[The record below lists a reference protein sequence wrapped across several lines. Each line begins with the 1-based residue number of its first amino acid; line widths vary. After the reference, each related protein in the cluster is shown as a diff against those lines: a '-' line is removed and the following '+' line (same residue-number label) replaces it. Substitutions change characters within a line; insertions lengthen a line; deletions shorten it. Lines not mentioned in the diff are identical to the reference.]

1 MSTCVVGDPLKFSIL
16 LVHPRR
22 FRLNRVFLR
31 GGYIFYSDAMEMFD
45 GKGLEYFFTAGTAK
59 FSLLTPH

>member
-1 MSTCVVGDPLKFSIL
+1 MSTCVVGDSLKVSIL
-16 LVHPRR
+16 LGHSRS

-31 GGYIFYSDAMEMFD
+31 GGYIFYPGAMEMFV
-45 GKGLEYFFTAGTAK
+45 GKGLEYFFAACTAK

>member
-1 MSTCVVGDPLKFSIL
+1 MSTCVVGDSLKVSIL
-16 LVHPRR
+16 LGHSRS

-31 GGYIFYSDAMEMFD
+31 GGYIFYAGAMEMFD
-45 GKGLEYFFTAGTAK
+45 GKGLEYFFAACTAK

>member
-1 MSTCVVGDPLKFSIL
+1 MICLRSLKLSIL
-16 LVHPRR
+16 LGHSRR

-31 GGYIFYSDAMEMFD
+31 GGYIFYPGAMEMFD
-45 GKGLEYFFTAGTAK
+45 GKGLEYFFAACTTK